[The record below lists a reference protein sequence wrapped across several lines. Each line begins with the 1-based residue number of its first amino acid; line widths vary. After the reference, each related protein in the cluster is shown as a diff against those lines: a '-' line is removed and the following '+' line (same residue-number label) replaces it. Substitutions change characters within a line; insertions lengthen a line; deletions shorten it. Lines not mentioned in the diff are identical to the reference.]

1 MEAFIIMITLIIL
14 FLGIG
19 GLWAKRFFGDP
30 CEECGS
36 KLQPYEKLPDDDKA
50 DILAYFRRFED
61 REPDVEYISVCGNC
75 QLVYGDYSRWYC
87 KVCGSAGLE
96 YIGAMVAPGELV
108 KYQER
113 NKNLI
118 EQIECLRCKRKPSGR
133 LDCIPC
139 DTEIKIKAC
148 RRCYSVHAQ
157 MPVNGSR
164 YRFHVLLSDK
174 VVIKESPD
182 SKWRVFEAE

>member
-1 MEAFIIMITLIIL
+1 MEAFIIMTVLIIVV
-14 FLGIG
+14 LGIG
-19 GLWAKRFFGDP
+19 GLLAKRFFGYS
-30 CEECGS
+30 CYECGS
-36 KLQPYEKLPDDDKA
+36 KLQPYEKLSDDDKA
-50 DILAYFRRFED
+50 DILAYFRRFEN

-75 QLVYGDYSRWYC
+75 RLVSGDFSRWYC
-87 KVCGSAGLE
+87 KVCDSAGLE

-118 EQIECLRCKRKPSGR
+118 EQIECLRCKRNPSGHM
-133 LDCIPC
+133 DCIPC

-148 RRCYSVHAQ
+148 RRCYSLYAQ

-164 YRFHVLLSDK
+164 YRFQVLLSDREI
-174 VVIKESPD
+174 IKDSSD
-182 SKWRVFEAE
+182 SKWSVFEPE

>member
-19 GLWAKRFFGDP
+19 GLLAKRFFGYS
-30 CEECGS
+30 CEKCGS
-36 KLQPYEKLPDDDKA
+36 KLQPYEKLSDDDKT
-50 DILAYFRRFED
+50 DILEYFRHFED

-75 QLVYGDYSRWYC
+75 HLVYGDFSEWHC
-87 KVCGSAGLE
+87 KVCHSAGLS
-96 YIGAMVAPGELV
+96 YIGAMIAPGELV

-118 EQIECLRCKRKPSGR
+118 EQIECLRCKRKPQGR
-133 LDCIPC
+133 WDCILC
-139 DTEIKIKAC
+139 DTEIKITAC
-148 RRCYSVHAQ
+148 RRCYSVHAH
-157 MPVNGSR
+157 MPVQGRR

-174 VVIKESPD
+174 TVLKKSSD
-182 SKWRVFEAE
+182 SEWRVFEPD

>member
-1 MEAFIIMITLIIL
+1 MEAFIIMIVLIIVV
-14 FLGIG
+14 LGIG
-19 GLWAKRFFGDP
+19 GLLAKRFLGYSCD
-30 CEECGS
+30 ECGY
-36 KLQPYEKLPDDDKA
+36 KLQPFKKLSNDDKA

-75 QLVYGDYSRWYC
+75 RLVSDDFSEWSC
-87 KVCGSAGLE
+87 KVCHSAGLE

-118 EQIECLRCKRKPSGR
+118 EQIECLRCKRNPSGR
-133 LDCIPC
+133 MDCIPC

-148 RRCYSVHAQ
+148 RRCYSVHAK

-174 VVIKESPD
+174 TVLKKSPD